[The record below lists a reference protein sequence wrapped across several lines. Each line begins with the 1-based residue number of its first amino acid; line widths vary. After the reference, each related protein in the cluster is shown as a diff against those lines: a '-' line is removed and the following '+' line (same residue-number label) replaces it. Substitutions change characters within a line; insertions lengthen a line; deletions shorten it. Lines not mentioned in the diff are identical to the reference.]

1 MPALGSNYM
10 KIMNFLTD
18 LKILITASR
27 TKPPSSDI
35 AGSMALLAEAQ
46 AIKNPQG
53 IAILCEDNTITWQEL
68 NEQSNRVASKLKS
81 DGIQKGDC
89 VSLFMQNR
97 IGFVVSTLGIQKAGA
112 IAGMINTNLG
122 RQQLVHCINL
132 TDSKKCIFGE
142 EQSESLK
149 AVTSELNL
157 EDGRDYLFVRDNG
170 DTPPPNWAVEIDLN
184 DESLND
190 ENHET
195 TQAVLMKDIAL
206 YIFTSGTTGLPKAAI
221 LTNKR
226 IILSGAMTSKM
237 LLRITN
243 KDRIYNCLPLY
254 HATGLMIGLGTA
266 FQAGASTVIRRK
278 LSVSAFW
285 DDIRKYECT
294 SFVYIGEFIRYLMS
308 QPKSTKDKFNPIR
321 CIVGNGL
328 RPDIWPDFKERFNIE
343 RIGEFYGAS
352 EGNGAFANILNKEC
366 TVGMG
371 IAPAKL
377 VQFDVAADELIRD
390 SEGHCIE
397 VPAGETGL
405 LLFEITKTSQFDGYT
420 SKDATNNKIIHN
432 AIIEGDQY
440 FNTGDLMRTV
450 DVGFAFGQTHYQF
463 VDRVGDTFRWKSE
476 NVSTNEVGELI
487 NSFEDIIFTNIY
499 GVEIPGSDGRAGM
512 AAIVLKEGLKLKSL
526 DLQALSDHIKDSL
539 PSYARPL
546 FIRVLK
552 ELPTTTTHKLQKND
566 LRDQAYHLDKVEDEL
581 LVMKPGSHLYTH
593 LDSDFYDKIVQRGVA
608 F

>member
-1 MPALGSNYM
+1 M
-10 KIMNFLTD
+10 KIMNFLAD
-18 LKILITASR
+18 FKVLVSAAR

-35 AGSMALLAEAQ
+35 AGSMALLVEAQ
-46 AIKNPQG
+46 AVKNPNG
-53 IAILCEDNTITWQEL
+53 IALLCEEDTITWQAL
-68 NEQSNRVASKLKS
+68 NERANRVASKLIA

-97 IGFVVSTLGIQKAGA
+97 ISFVVSMLGIQKAGA
-112 IAGMINTNLG
+112 ITGMINTNLG
-122 RQQLVHCINL
+122 KQQLVHCINL
-132 TDSKKCIFGE
+132 IESKKCIFGE
-142 EQSESLK
+142 EQTESLQN
-149 AVTSELNL
+149 VTAELNL
-157 EDGRDYLFVRDNG
+157 EDGKDYLFVRDNG
-170 DTPPPNWAVEIDLN
+170 DMPPPNWSVEIDLN
-184 DESLND
+184 DEHLGSTNTD
-190 ENHET
+190 MI
-195 TQAVLMKDIAL
+195 QSVSMKDIAL

-226 IILSGAMTSKM
+226 IFLAGVMTSKM
-237 LLRITN
+237 LLRITD

-285 DDIRKYECT
+285 DDIRKYNCT

-308 QPKSTKDKFNPIR
+308 QPLNNKDQFNPIR

-328 RPDIWPDFKERFNIE
+328 RPDIWLEFKERFNIE

-352 EGNGAFANILNKEC
+352 EGNGAFANILNKDC

-371 IAPAKL
+371 TAPAKI
-377 VQFDVAADELIRD
+377 VQYDVAADEISRNSD
-390 SEGHCIE
+390 GHCIE
-397 VPAGETGL
+397 VPNGEIGL
-405 LLFEITKTSQFDGYT
+405 LLFEITEKTQFDGYT
-420 SKDATNNKIIHN
+420 NEDATKNKIIRD
-432 AIIEGDQY
+432 AMVKDDQY

-450 DVGFAFGQTHYQF
+450 DVGFAFRQTHYQF

-476 NVSTNEVGELI
+476 NVSTNEVAELI
-487 NSFEDIIFTNIY
+487 NNFEDIVFTNVY

-512 AAIVLKEGLKLKSL
+512 AAIVLREGLKLKSL
-526 DLQALSDHIKDSL
+526 DLQSLSDHIKESL

-546 FIRVLK
+546 FVRILK

-566 LRDQAYHLDKVEDEL
+566 LRDQAYHLEKVEDEL
-581 LVMKPGSHLYTH
+581 LVMQPGSNCYSH
-593 LDSDFYDKIVQRGVA
+593 LDSDFYDKVVQRAVA

>member
-1 MPALGSNYM
+1 M
-10 KIMNFLTD
+10 KIMNFLAD
-18 LKILITASR
+18 FKVLVSDAR

-35 AGSMALLAEAQ
+35 AGSMALPVEAQ
-46 AIKNPQG
+46 AVKNPNG
-53 IAILCEDNTITWQEL
+53 IALLCEEDTITWQAL
-68 NEQSNRVASKLKS
+68 NERANRVASKLIA

-97 IGFVVSTLGIQKAGA
+97 ISFVVSMLGIQKAGA
-112 IAGMINTNLG
+112 ITGMINTNLG
-122 RQQLVHCINL
+122 KQQLVHCINL
-132 TDSKKCIFGE
+132 IESKKCIFGE
-142 EQSESLK
+142 EQTESLQN
-149 AVTSELNL
+149 VTAELNL
-157 EDGRDYLFVRDNG
+157 EDGKDYLFVRDNG
-170 DTPPPNWAVEIDLN
+170 DMPPPNWSVEIDLN
-184 DESLND
+184 DEHLGSTNTD
-190 ENHET
+190 MI
-195 TQAVLMKDIAL
+195 QSVSMKDIAL

-226 IILSGAMTSKM
+226 IFLAGVMTSKM
-237 LLRITN
+237 LLRITD

-285 DDIRKYECT
+285 DDIRKYNCT

-308 QPKSTKDKFNPIR
+308 QPLNNKDQFNPIR

-328 RPDIWPDFKERFNIE
+328 RPDIWLEFKERFNIE

-352 EGNGAFANILNKEC
+352 EGNGAFANILNKDC

-371 IAPAKL
+371 TAPAKI
-377 VQFDVAADELIRD
+377 VQYDVAADEISRNSD
-390 SEGHCIE
+390 GHCIE
-397 VPAGETGL
+397 VPNGEIGL
-405 LLFEITKTSQFDGYT
+405 LLFEITEKTQFDGYT
-420 SKDATNNKIIHN
+420 NEDATKNKIIRD
-432 AIIEGDQY
+432 AMVKDDQY

-450 DVGFAFGQTHYQF
+450 DVGFAFRQTHYQF

-476 NVSTNEVGELI
+476 NVSTNEVAELI
-487 NSFEDIIFTNIY
+487 NNFEDIVFTNVY

-512 AAIVLKEGLKLKSL
+512 AAIVLREGLKLKSL
-526 DLQALSDHIKDSL
+526 DLQSLSDHIKESL

-546 FIRVLK
+546 FVRILK

-566 LRDQAYHLDKVEDEL
+566 LRDQAYHLEKVEDEL
-581 LVMKPGSHLYTH
+581 LVMQPGSNCYSH
-593 LDSDFYDKIVQRGVA
+593 LDSDFYDKVVQRAVA